1 MASLDSKIS
10 ENVTDSYTL
19 AHANMVTTWKLPG
32 ARAAGTTPLTVTTSL
47 SLPDETTEPDAM
59 LRALEPT

>member
-1 MASLDSKIS
+1 MTSLDSKKS
-10 ENVTDSYTL
+10 ENATASYTFT
-19 AHANMVTTWKLPG
+19 HANLVATHKLPG